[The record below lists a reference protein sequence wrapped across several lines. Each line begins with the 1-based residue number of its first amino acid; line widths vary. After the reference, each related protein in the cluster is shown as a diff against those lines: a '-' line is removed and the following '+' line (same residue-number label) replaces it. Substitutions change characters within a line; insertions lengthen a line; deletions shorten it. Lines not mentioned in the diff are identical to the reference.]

1 MDTNKNN
8 LIPIKIQIFNSIKTI
23 GNDIMYT
30 EKLDDKCTEI

>member
-8 LIPIKIQIFNSIKTI
+8 LITIKIQIFNSIKTI

-30 EKLDDKCTEI
+30 ENLDDKCTEI